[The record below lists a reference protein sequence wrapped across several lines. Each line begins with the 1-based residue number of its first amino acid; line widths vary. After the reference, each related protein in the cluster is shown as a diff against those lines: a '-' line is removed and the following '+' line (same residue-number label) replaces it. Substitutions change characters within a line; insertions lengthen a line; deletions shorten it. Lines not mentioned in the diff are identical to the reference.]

1 LSADDPYDLDRF
13 VVAQRTSYER
23 ALGEIKAGRKH
34 SHWMWYV
41 FPQLAGLGFS
51 ATSKRYAIK
60 SLDEARAYL
69 SHPVLGPRLAQCAS
83 AALAVEGRTA
93 WEIFDSPD
101 DVKLRSC
108 ATLFAAVAGRDSV
121 FQRLLDKYFDGAPD
135 SETLRLLE
143 PKQGSQ

>member
-1 LSADDPYDLDRF
+1 MSADDPYDLDRF

-69 SHPVLGPRLAQCAS
+69 AHPILGPRLAQCAS

-143 PKQGSQ
+143 PKQRSQ